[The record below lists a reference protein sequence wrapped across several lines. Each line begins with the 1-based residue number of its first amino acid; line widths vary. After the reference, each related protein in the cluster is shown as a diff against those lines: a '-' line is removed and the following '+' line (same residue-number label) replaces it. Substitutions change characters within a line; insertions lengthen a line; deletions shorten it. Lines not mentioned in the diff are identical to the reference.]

1 MLLTGTV
8 AASGRRWRVS
18 VSAVV
23 PLDREKWSTKCAVAT
38 VATAPFHIQIVKKT
52 DRFSNDLFKMLFMLF
67 LIFFNRLDGVFTK
80 KKIRDS
86 ALVRQGK
93 GRCFALDH
101 SNKHAGERDSQFL
114 DYDHP
119 VTFLGLL

>member
-80 KKIRDS
+80 KNPGFSIGPPR
-86 ALVRQGK
+86 
-93 GRCFALDH
+93 
-101 SNKHAGERDSQFL
+101 ERSMFCPRSFQ
-114 DYDHP
+114 
-119 VTFLGLL
+119 